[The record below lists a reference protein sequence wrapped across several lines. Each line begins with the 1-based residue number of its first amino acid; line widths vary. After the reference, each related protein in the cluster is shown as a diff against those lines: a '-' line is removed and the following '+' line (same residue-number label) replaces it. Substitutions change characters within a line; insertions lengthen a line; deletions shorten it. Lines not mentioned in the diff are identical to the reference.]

1 MKAQELITNI
11 GKKTAFVTVSTAKA
25 FVETTAG
32 CATVAAVAATPYI
45 TAASVWDKIE
55 KGKWNVK
62 KNASAYIKSM
72 ATASAVI
79 IAANTASTL
88 VGATVCAITA
98 KPKKTEEPEVVDSYD
113 DFTFCEED

>member
-1 MKAQELITNI
+1 MYSCH
-11 GKKTAFVTVSTAKA
+11 G
-25 FVETTAG
+25 
-32 CATVAAVAATPYI
+32 VAATPYI

-62 KNASAYIKSM
+62 KNATAYIKSM

-98 KPKKTEEPEVVDSYD
+98 RPKKTEDEVVDSYD
-113 DFTFCEED
+113 DVTECEED